1 MLGSAIFVVRT
12 AWLPAVLVLAGCMV
26 IPVPIGYGPNPL
38 PSCAQFTDGQ
48 GEAARFSYISSV
60 TVDTTGVVY
69 ASDQS
74 GIRRVEPDG
83 TVTTLAPT
91 PSLPAVSGL
100 AVGPE
105 GHLYAIEGGRQRI
118 VKIAPDGAVTVLA
131 GAPYQ
136 NNDGNSNG
144 WVDGVG
150 PAARFSAPGDLC
162 VDAQGVVYVADSFNH
177 RIRRIAPD
185 GTVTTIAGSG
195 AVGGG
200 AGGFADGPALKAQFK
215 FPRKI
220 VVDAAGTLY
229 VVDGGNQRI
238 RAIAP
243 GGTVST
249 LTTFSTHSGLDGW
262 TDLVVESDGNLL
274 YTEGSTIRR
283 VTPKGE
289 VSMAFAGPEAPDPG
303 PLWPLGGVALL
314 PERRVLVVA
323 PPDRLFQRPLG
334 EGAWSLLAGAM
345 RCPSR
350 PI

>member
-1 MLGSAIFVVRT
+1 MLGSAISVVRT
-12 AWLPAVLVLAGCMV
+12 AWLPTVLVLAGCMAM
-26 IPVPIGYGPNPL
+26 PMPIGHGPDPL

-48 GEAARFSYISSV
+48 GEAARFSFIRSV
-60 TVDTTGVVY
+60 AVDANGVVY

-74 GIRRVEPDG
+74 GIRRVGPDG
-83 TVTTLAPT
+83 AVTTLTPA
-91 PSLPAVSGL
+91 PSLPAVSSL

-105 GHLYAIEGGRQRI
+105 GVLYAVEGGRQRV
-118 VKIAPDGAVTVLA
+118 VKIAPDGAVTALA

-144 WVDGVG
+144 WIDGMG
-150 PAARFSAPGDLC
+150 SAARFSAPGDLC

-185 GTVTTIAGSG
+185 GAVTTIAGSG
-195 AVGGG
+195 AVGGS

-220 VVDAAGTLY
+220 VVDATGTLY

-243 GGTVST
+243 DGTVST
-249 LTTFSTHSGLDGW
+249 LTTFSTYSGLDGW
-262 TDLVVESDGNLL
+262 TDLAIEPDGNLL
-274 YTEGSTIRR
+274 FTEANTVRR

-289 VSMAFAGPEAPDPG
+289 VSTVFEGPAALEPG
-303 PLWPLGGVALL
+303 PLWQLGALALL
-314 PERRVLVVA
+314 PDQRLLVVA
-323 PPDRLFQRPLG
+323 PHDRLFQRPLG

-350 PI
+350 PM